1 MFTQQTKRLARAVLL
16 ASLLLPAA
24 AMLVPQ
30 ASRAAPPVQSNIA
43 TSSTAPADAPIASTD
58 EETALSFKKTLADYG
73 NFVQLEGYGEVWV
86 PTVTPEGWHP
96 YPPCHWIYTEDAGWY
111 FSDDTPWGAIVHHY
125 GRWSHDAKIGWFWV
139 LDTDWSPGWVVWRD
153 SDKWIGWAPMPPDQ
167 DAQKVSLEEF
177 DKDKM
182 WIFMETAQFTNGCG
196 GTVVASDVYGY
207 TEPVSLFELPHGHIV
222 KVHVVT
228 HWKVKVIKKIIVVD
242 RRCPPRQ
249 PPATNIPQR
258 TLYDVVHPTDA
269 TPQRHRSEGDYQRH
283 RVERQRHRDRVTGQS
298 SRDS

>member
-1 MFTQQTKRLARAVLL
+1 MFTQQTKRLARVALL

-24 AMLVPQ
+24 AMLAPQ
-30 ASRAAPPVQSNIA
+30 PSRAAPPVPSNIA
-43 TSSTAPADAPIASTD
+43 TSSAAPIDAPIAATD

-111 FSDDTPWGAIVHHY
+111 FSDDTPWGSIDTITGAGHMTPKSA
-125 GRWSHDAKIGWFWV
+125 GSGSSTPIGA
-139 LDTDWSPGWVVWRD
+139 GWVVWRD

-182 WIFMETAQFTNGCG
+182 WIFMETPQFTKGCG
-196 GTVVASDVYGY
+196 GTCGCVRRHGY
-207 TEPVSLFELPHGHIV
+207 TEPVSRSSAARPH
-222 KVHVVT
+222 
-228 HWKVKVIKKIIVVD
+228 
-242 RRCPPRQ
+242 RQ
-249 PPATNIPQR
+249 SACR
-258 TLYDVVHPTDA
+258 DA
-269 TPQRHRSEGDYQRH
+269 LEGQGDQEDHRG
-283 RVERQRHRDRVTGQS
+283 
-298 SRDS
+298 

>member
-1 MFTQQTKRLARAVLL
+1 MFTQQTKRLARVALL

-24 AMLVPQ
+24 ALLAPQ
-30 ASRAAPPVQSNIA
+30 ASRAAPPVPSNIA
-43 TSSTAPADAPIASTD
+43 TSPAAPIDAPIAATD

-96 YPPCHWIYTEDAGWY
+96 YPPCHWIYTEDVGWY

-153 SDKWIGWAPMPPDQ
+153 SDKWIGWAPMLPDQ
-167 DAQKVSLEEF
+167 DAQKVSLE
-177 DKDKM
+177 DVRQGQDVDLHGDAA
-182 WIFMETAQFTNGCG
+182 IHQRLRQHCG
-196 GTVVASDVYGY
+196 GSRTSMDE
-207 TEPVSLFELPHGHIV
+207 TLPVSLFELPRGHIV

-242 RRCPPRQ
+242 RRCPPRSR
-249 PPATNIPQR
+249 NEIPSALCMMWCTR
-258 TLYDVVHPTDA
+258 PT
-269 TPQRHRSEGDYQRH
+269 
-283 RVERQRHRDRVTGQS
+283 
-298 SRDS
+298 